1 LLKTHFGTFL
11 QIAKGEVIAS
21 KKPTALLLEPLK
33 SAPRSVDRRVMI
45 GNNTGNGD
53 EVVDIMD
60 QILAI
65 EDNEVGEMEN
75 PLFYRITSR
84 NRIEFEIDE
93 T

>member
-1 LLKTHFGTFL
+1 MKTHFGTFL
-11 QIAKGEVIAS
+11 QIVNGEVVTS

-33 SAPRSVDRRVMI
+33 SAPMSVDRRVLI

-53 EVVDIMD
+53 EVFDMMD

-65 EDNEVGEMEN
+65 EDNEVGEMES

-84 NRIEFEIDE
+84 NKIEFELDE